1 MNVTEISKDG
11 LKHEFRVVVDK
22 AEIERQV
29 AVKLKDIAG
38 RVKIPGF
45 RPGKVPMPMLKQ
57 RYGTSVMGEVIEQTV
72 TETSGR
78 AVADKG
84 LRPALQP
91 KIEIKTIGDDATDLE
106 YTLSVEVLP
115 EIGEVTLTGIELER
129 PVFKATDAEVDEAL
143 GKIAERYKS
152 SEPVKSKRAAKAG
165 DIVVID
171 FKGTVDGE
179 ARPGMDGT
187 DFELE
192 LGSGSFIPGFEDQL
206 TGAKPGESRTVNV
219 TFPDDYGAA
228 ELQGKAAVF
237 EVTVKDL
244 KKPIP
249 AKLDDELA
257 KKLGMESLEAVKE
270 AVTRQL
276 QSDYDGYTKLKL
288 KRALLDKFAESHSF
302 DVPPSMVDMEFEAI
316 WKRVEED
323 AKSGK
328 DAQEPSATDMEKD
341 KAEYRAIAVR
351 RVRLGLLLNEIGR
364 RQNLQVT
371 QDELN
376 RALMME
382 ARNYPGQ
389 EKMIVEF
396 YRKNPRAIEN
406 LRAPLYED
414 KVVTYVLGQVKLTD
428 KPVSR
433 DELIAMGDDDGDE

>member
-1 MNVTEISKDG
+1 MNVTEISSAG
-11 LKHEFRVVVDK
+11 LKHEFRVVIDK
-22 AEIERQV
+22 AEIEAQV
-29 AVKLKDIAG
+29 AAKLKEISG

-45 RPGKVPMPMLKQ
+45 RPGKIPMPMLKQ

-72 TETSGR
+72 SRTSGK

-91 KIEIKTIGDDATDLE
+91 KIDIKTLGDDATDLE

-115 EIGEVTLTGIELER
+115 EIGEVTLSGIKLER
-129 PVFKATDAEVDEAL
+129 PVFTATETEVDEAL
-143 GKIAERYKS
+143 GKIAERHKS
-152 SEPVKSKRAAKAG
+152 SELVKAKRAAKLG

-192 LGSGSFIPGFEDQL
+192 LGSKSFIEGFEDQL
-206 TGAKPGESRTVNV
+206 AGAKPGESRTVNV
-219 TFPDDYGAA
+219 TFPGNYGAA
-228 ELQGKAAVF
+228 ELQGKAAMF
-237 EVTVKDL
+237 EVTVKEL
-244 KKPIP
+244 KKPVP

-257 KKLGMESLEAVKE
+257 KKLGMENLDAVK
-270 AVTRQL
+270 AAITQQL
-276 QSDYDGYTKLKL
+276 QNDYDGYTRLKL
-288 KRALLDKFAESHSF
+288 KRALLDKFAQTYSF
-302 DVPPSMVDMEFEAI
+302 DVPPSMVDMEFDAI
-316 WKRVEED
+316 WKRVEQDQAADKD
-323 AKSGK
+323 AK
-328 DAQEPSATDMEKD
+328 APSAKELAKD
-341 KAEYRAIAVR
+341 KAEYRKIAER

-396 YRKNPRAIEN
+396 YRKNPHAIEN

-433 DELIAMGDDDGDE
+433 DELIAMGDEDGEE